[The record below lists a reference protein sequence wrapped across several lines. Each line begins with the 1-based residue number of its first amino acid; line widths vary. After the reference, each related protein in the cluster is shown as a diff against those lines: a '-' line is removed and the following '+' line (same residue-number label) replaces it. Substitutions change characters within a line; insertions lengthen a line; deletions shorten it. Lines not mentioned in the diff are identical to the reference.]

1 MEKKALFL
9 DMDGT
14 TLNDQVEIPK
24 ENLEAMKA
32 ALKAGHEIV
41 VTTGRP
47 TANTR
52 KLLEQW
58 GLDKIGC
65 RYVISFNGGMVLD
78 AISGDII
85 YEKTIPVEWM
95 KLVAHEAKQR
105 GVYVHTYEG
114 NHVLSGQD
122 GDEYRSYVKRLRME
136 GRLVSDLEESIEK
149 EACKLLAVDLKDHEK
164 LEDFRKAMQDK
175 FEGKLDLFFSN
186 RQYLEIVPCGVS
198 KGSALEA
205 FCAKMGIPIANSLSA
220 GDENNDISMIKSAG
234 IGCAVA
240 NARPEV
246 KAAADYVTERD
257 NNQAAIAEIIKKF
270 MMVDM

>member
-47 TANTR
+47 TASTR

-122 GDEYRSYVKRLRME
+122 CEEYRSYVKRLRME

-149 EACKLLAVDLKDHEK
+149 EACKLLAVDLKDYEK

-175 FEGKLDLFFSN
+175 FEGKLDLFS
-186 RQYLEIVPCGVS
+186 VTVS
-198 KGSALEA
+198 ILRSYRVGYPRVLLWKRFVQKWEFPL
-205 FCAKMGIPIANSLSA
+205 PILFLQ
-220 GDENNDISMIKSAG
+220 GMRTTI
-234 IGCAVA
+234 
-240 NARPEV
+240 
-246 KAAADYVTERD
+246 
-257 NNQAAIAEIIKKF
+257 F
-270 MMVDM
+270 L

>member
-24 ENLEAMKA
+24 ENLEAMKT

-47 TANTR
+47 TASTR

-105 GVYVHTYEG
+105 GVY
-114 NHVLSGQD
+114 
-122 GDEYRSYVKRLRME
+122 
-136 GRLVSDLEESIEK
+136 
-149 EACKLLAVDLKDHEK
+149 CLLYTSRCV
-164 LEDFRKAMQDK
+164 
-175 FEGKLDLFFSN
+175 
-186 RQYLEIVPCGVS
+186 
-198 KGSALEA
+198 
-205 FCAKMGIPIANSLSA
+205 
-220 GDENNDISMIKSAG
+220 
-234 IGCAVA
+234 
-240 NARPEV
+240 
-246 KAAADYVTERD
+246 
-257 NNQAAIAEIIKKF
+257 
-270 MMVDM
+270 

>member
-1 MEKKALFL
+1 MEKKVLFL

-24 ENLEAMKA
+24 ENLEAMRA

-47 TANTR
+47 TASTK

-65 RYVISFNGGMVLD
+65 RYVISFNGGTVLD
-78 AISGDII
+78 AISGEII

-95 KLVAHEAKQR
+95 KMVAHEAKQR

-114 NHVLSGQD
+114 NYVLADQD
-122 GDEYRSYVKRLRME
+122 CEELRSYTKRLRME
-136 GRLVSDLEESIEK
+136 ARMVSDLEQNIEK
-149 EACKLLAVDLKDHEK
+149 AACKFLAIDLKDYEK
-164 LEDFRKAMQDK
+164 LEAFRKVMQEE

-186 RQYLEIVPCGVS
+186 RQYLEIVPRGVS

-205 FCAKMGIPIANSLSA
+205 FCAKMGIPIANSISA
-220 GDENNDISMIKSAG
+220 GDENNDISMIRSAG
-234 IGCAVA
+234 VGCAVA

-257 NNQAAIAEIIKKF
+257 NNQGAITEIIKKF

>member
-47 TANTR
+47 TASTR

-122 GDEYRSYVKRLRME
+122 CDEYRSYVKRLRME

-149 EACKLLAVDLKDHEK
+149 EACKLLAVDLKIMRSWK
-164 LEDFRKAMQDK
+164 IS
-175 FEGKLDLFFSN
+175 GKLCRINLKESWICFSVTVSIWRSCRVVYPKALLWKHSVQKWEFPLPILFLQGMRTTIF
-186 RQYLEIVPCGVS
+186 L
-198 KGSALEA
+198 
-205 FCAKMGIPIANSLSA
+205 
-220 GDENNDISMIKSAG
+220 
-234 IGCAVA
+234 
-240 NARPEV
+240 
-246 KAAADYVTERD
+246 
-257 NNQAAIAEIIKKF
+257 
-270 MMVDM
+270 

>member
-1 MEKKALFL
+1 
-9 DMDGT
+9 MDGT

-32 ALKAGHEIV
+32 ALKAGHEII

-47 TANTR
+47 TASTR

-105 GVYVHTYEG
+105 GIYVHTYEG

-122 GDEYRSYVKRLRME
+122 CDEYRSYVKRLRME
-136 GRLVSDLEESIEK
+136 GRLVPDLEESIEK

-164 LEDFRKAMQDK
+164 LEDFRKTMQDK

-205 FCAKMGIPIANSLSA
+205 FCAKMGIPIANSVSA
-220 GDENNDISMIKSAG
+220 GDENNDISMIQSAG

>member
-47 TANTR
+47 TASTR

-122 GDEYRSYVKRLRME
+122 CDEYRSYVKRLRME

-149 EACKLLAVDLKDHEK
+149 EACKLLAVDLRIMRSWKIS
-164 LEDFRKAMQDK
+164 
-175 FEGKLDLFFSN
+175 GKLCRISLKESWICFSVTVSIWRSYRVGYPRVLLWKRFVQKWEFPLPILFLQGMRTTIF
-186 RQYLEIVPCGVS
+186 L
-198 KGSALEA
+198 
-205 FCAKMGIPIANSLSA
+205 
-220 GDENNDISMIKSAG
+220 
-234 IGCAVA
+234 
-240 NARPEV
+240 
-246 KAAADYVTERD
+246 
-257 NNQAAIAEIIKKF
+257 
-270 MMVDM
+270 

>member
-47 TANTR
+47 TASTR

-105 GVYVHTYEG
+105 GVYVHTYEE

-122 GDEYRSYVKRLRME
+122 CEEYRSYVKRLRME

-164 LEDFRKAMQDK
+164 LEDFRKAIQDK

-220 GDENNDISMIKSAG
+220 GDENNDIEMIEYAG
-234 IGCAVA
+234 LGVA
-240 NARPEV
+240 MGNAPDAI
-246 KAAADYVTERD
+246 KALADVTTTSNEEDGVATAIKRYVL
-257 NNQAAIAEIIKKF
+257 QAQN
-270 MMVDM
+270 

>member
-1 MEKKALFL
+1 MEKRALFL

-47 TANTR
+47 TASTR

-114 NHVLSGQD
+114 DHVLSDQD
-122 GDEYRSYVKRLRME
+122 CDEYRSYVKRLRI
-136 GRLVSDLEESIEK
+136 SDHAGTLCYRFRWTLRCGLGGK
-149 EACKLLAVDLKDHEK
+149 YAEAGVCARGTE
-164 LEDFRKAMQDK
+164 RY
-175 FEGKLDLFFSN
+175 DLFN
-186 RQYLEIVPCGVS
+186 HL
-198 KGSALEA
+198 
-205 FCAKMGIPIANSLSA
+205 
-220 GDENNDISMIKSAG
+220 
-234 IGCAVA
+234 
-240 NARPEV
+240 
-246 KAAADYVTERD
+246 
-257 NNQAAIAEIIKKF
+257 
-270 MMVDM
+270 

>member
-1 MEKKALFL
+1 MDNKALFL

-47 TANTR
+47 TASTR

-85 YEKTIPVEWM
+85 YFPP
-95 KLVAHEAKQR
+95 
-105 GVYVHTYEG
+105 
-114 NHVLSGQD
+114 
-122 GDEYRSYVKRLRME
+122 KR
-136 GRLVSDLEESIEK
+136 I
-149 EACKLLAVDLKDHEK
+149 
-164 LEDFRKAMQDK
+164 
-175 FEGKLDLFFSN
+175 
-186 RQYLEIVPCGVS
+186 
-198 KGSALEA
+198 KGSTLLLRYSCKVRRLTRSSSAT
-205 FCAKMGIPIANSLSA
+205 SLS
-220 GDENNDISMIKSAG
+220 
-234 IGCAVA
+234 V
-240 NARPEV
+240 R
-246 KAAADYVTERD
+246 
-257 NNQAAIAEIIKKF
+257 
-270 MMVDM
+270 